1 MHYIS
6 LAMKRSTFDKSYF
19 VENKAGCTIIVP
31 RYPYGWFASCM
42 LRTYVNNLRHEM
54 PWTKVFLRL
63 CPCRR
68 NTQKVCLSASAQLV
82 PISIGE
88 GPCARI
94 MQYLASTE
102 VGNGIL
108 AVHAWT
114 TMSGQTAHAGDLIIL
129 STLRVEAP
137 EPGVLRFPK

>member
-1 MHYIS
+1 
-6 LAMKRSTFDKSYF
+6 
-19 VENKAGCTIIVP
+19 
-31 RYPYGWFASCM
+31 
-42 LRTYVNNLRHEM
+42 M
-54 PWTKVFLRL
+54 PWTKVFLRF
-63 CPCRR
+63 
-68 NTQKVCLSASAQLV
+68 TQKVCLSASAQLV

-108 AVHAWT
+108 VVHAWT
-114 TMSGQTAHAGDLIIL
+114 TMSGQTAHAGDQIIL